1 MRKPPAHMHNPL
13 KAKRKEITTCFKFFN
28 RYLLFLYKQNCTDNF
43 LNYYLPHF
51 ICSHDRLFTKVKT
64 INITH
69 GINEIARTSA
79 PLARAAAALGAASVR
94 PARQPASRRAAGPP
108 PPRAQCNCSG
118 SIIHKLL
125 SRELENMY
133 LVLMIIAR
141 HLPSGSISI
150 AVRSQNY
157 KR

>member
-79 PLARAAAALGAASVR
+79 PLARAAAALGAASTR
-94 PARQPASRRAAGPP
+94 PARQPASRRAAAAPSPVQLFWVDYSQTIVTRIGKHVLGVNDHCK
-108 PPRAQCNCSG
+108 AFTIWQHIDCCK
-118 SIIHKLL
+118 ITKL
-125 SRELENMY
+125 
-133 LVLMIIAR
+133 
-141 HLPSGSISI
+141 
-150 AVRSQNY
+150 
-157 KR
+157 